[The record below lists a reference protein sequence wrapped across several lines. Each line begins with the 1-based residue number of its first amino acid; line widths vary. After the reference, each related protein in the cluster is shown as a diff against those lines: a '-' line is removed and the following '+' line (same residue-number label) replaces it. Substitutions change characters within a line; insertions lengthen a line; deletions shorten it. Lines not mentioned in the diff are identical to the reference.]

1 MNALNIS
8 PRYVLPLIMLVG
20 VMTLTLRVGDLWQT
34 LSQGRLFTAVSAVHA
49 ATEPKETKE
58 EKQAPAPTEKDKD
71 KAQETKEPAPA
82 PAPPSSTTKEA
93 VKPSSP
99 PPAEKKSTA
108 ESDLYK
114 LLAGRREQLDKR
126 AQELDA
132 RETLVGVAEQRVDQ
146 KIKEMG
152 VLRKQLET
160 LLGQANTA
168 QQEQLENLV
177 KVYEIMKPKEAA
189 KIFEALEMPI
199 LLGVIQKMKPARTAA
214 ILAEMDAEKA
224 KEITTALS
232 KRDQLPQI
240 K

>member
-8 PRYVLPLIMLVG
+8 PRYVLPLIMLVS
-20 VMTLTLRVGDLWQT
+20 VMTLTLRLGDIWHT
-34 LSQGRLFTAVSAVHA
+34 LSHGGLFTAVSTVHA
-49 ATEPKETKE
+49 ATEPKETKKE
-58 EKQAPAPTEKDKD
+58 EPAPIPTEKD
-71 KAQETKEPAPA
+71 KAQETKEST
-82 PAPPSSTTKEA
+82 PAPPSATTKESL
-93 VKPSSP
+93 KPSSP
-99 PPAEKKSTA
+99 PPADKKSTA

-132 RETLVGVAEQRVDQ
+132 REALVGVAEQRVDQ

-160 LLGQANTA
+160 LLGQAGTA